1 MKVEGACHCGQVSY
15 EAEVDPEAVLLCNCT
30 DCQVLTGSAF
40 RLSVP
45 APSWSFRLLSGKPS
59 TYVKTADSGT
69 RRAHSFCPNC
79 GAPVF
84 ACAADGVPPTYSLRV
99 GGLKQRHDLP
109 PKKRTWCTSALQ
121 WAQDVSV
128 IPGQP
133 GQ

>member
-1 MKVEGACHCGQVSY
+1 MKVEGACHCGQVTY

-45 APSWSFRLLSGKPS
+45 VPSWSFRLLSGKPS
-59 TYVKTADSGT
+59 TYVKTAESGT

-84 ACAADGVPPTYSLRV
+84 ACAADGIPPTYSLRI
-99 GGLKQRHDLP
+99 GGLKQRHALP
-109 PKKRTWCTSALQ
+109 PKIRTWCKSALQ

>member
-15 EAEVDPEAVLLCNCT
+15 AAEVDPETVLLCNCT

-45 APSWSFRLLSGKPS
+45 APSRTFRLLSGKPS
-59 TYVKTADSGT
+59 TYIKTADSGT

-79 GAPVF
+79 GTPVF
-84 ACAADGVPPTYSLRV
+84 ACAADGSPPTYSLRV
-99 GGLKQRHDLP
+99 GGLKQRHALP
-109 PKKRTWCTSALQ
+109 PKTRTWCKSALQ
-121 WAQDVSV
+121 WAQDVSA

>member
-15 EAEVDPEAVLLCNCT
+15 EAEVDPETVLLCNCT

-45 APSWSFRLLSGKPS
+45 APSGSFRLLSGKPS

-84 ACAADGVPPTYSLRV
+84 ACAADGVPLTYSLRV
-99 GGLKQRHDLP
+99 GGLKQRHALP
-109 PKKRTWCTSALQ
+109 PKIRTWCKSALQ

-128 IPGQP
+128 IPSQP

>member
-15 EAEVDPEAVLLCNCT
+15 EAEVNPETVLLCNCT

-45 APSWSFRLLSGKPS
+45 APSWSFRLLSGRPS

-79 GAPVF
+79 GTPVF

-109 PKKRTWCTSALQ
+109 PTIRTWCKSALL